1 MVYLKGVVC
10 DTRGIF
16 TCLDDCKQRVLGFV
30 SKIKDYL
37 QKCLDVAI
45 FVFPLPPFIHSLC

>member
-16 TCLDDCKQRVLGFV
+16 TRLDDRKQRVLGFA
-30 SKIKDYL
+30 SKIIDYL
-37 QKCLDVAI
+37 QKMC
-45 FVFPLPPFIHSLC
+45 